1 MMKLEDII
9 IITSLVYKNQ
19 SIISFARSMEINWS
33 VRYIVKEGGNVKYVV
48 AMAGLENIHTV
59 TYYECLQQS
68 EYHFY
73 CMAHYKMKNCP
84 SHPHGRRRL

>member
-1 MMKLEDII
+1 MVKLEDII

-33 VRYIVKEGGNVKYVV
+33 VRYIMKEGGNVKYVV

-59 TYYECLQQS
+59 TMSVYNNQNIISTARHIMQ
-68 EYHFY
+68 
-73 CMAHYKMKNCP
+73 
-84 SHPHGRRRL
+84 